1 MPVKVSVVVATYN
14 SPPELAGLVASL
26 DDQTLPSDEYEMVF
40 VDDGSSD
47 DTHDRL
53 RAFAAERSNMQ
64 VHRIPNS
71 GWPGRP
77 RNVGARAASGDF
89 LFFADHDDYLFPEAL
104 ERMYAFAVENDLDVV
119 HPKEVVKGW
128 SRPGWFAY
136 REHRPRVDRLDQ
148 VVLQNISPHKLYRR
162 TFVHEQDVWFPE
174 GRVRIEDFSY
184 NGLAWARTDAI
195 GVLADYPCYQWSVHQ
210 ENSHKASYDY
220 DVYWASFEESLAP
233 ILELEEGDKRDQL
246 LIRWYRSRILERV
259 KTLHKFPVEHVDRLL
274 ATWERL
280 MPLFPPRLDAQM
292 NPAHRAR
299 SALLRA
305 GDRERM
311 LTLAELDTGQR
322 FERESG
328 TFHWEDGRLVVDL
341 RMIIVDGSGKPLPV
355 EVVDGRVRRVVPA
368 ELAAGLDPALWDFT
382 GDVENAFVEMVVR
395 SRETAVDWI
404 VPATS
409 RVWVEPGPDRLSL
422 SVTAH
427 LDLATAACGAS
438 LEDDV
443 WDVFFRLVGIGYAS
457 TRRVFLDPGIPAA
470 GALVDGR
477 GAVAFATRR
486 GDLALDLSGQ
496 HRTVAGASTAGPADL
511 TAEPGRARIALPGV
525 HVAGETDLPATVR
538 LRHTEH
544 PARLVGRAGAAAL
557 EIDGELVGN
566 GEVKVTVAGRTGARL
581 FRLGPP
587 PKLGVVQRLP
597 AVRSRLSRLAHR
609 LRG

>member
-1 MPVKVSVVVATYN
+1 M
-14 SPPELAGLVASL
+14 
-26 DDQTLPSDEYEMVF
+26 
-40 VDDGSSD
+40 
-47 DTHDRL
+47 
-53 RAFAAERSNMQ
+53 
-64 VHRIPNS
+64 
-71 GWPGRP
+71 
-77 RNVGARAASGDF
+77 
-89 LFFADHDDYLFPEAL
+89 
-104 ERMYAFAVENDLDVV
+104 
-119 HPKEVVKGW
+119 
-128 SRPGWFAY
+128 
-136 REHRPRVDRLDQ
+136 
-148 VVLQNISPHKLYRR
+148 
-162 TFVHEQDVWFPE
+162 
-174 GRVRIEDFSY
+174 
-184 NGLAWARTDAI
+184 
-195 GVLADYPCYQWSVHQ
+195 
-210 ENSHKASYDY
+210 
-220 DVYWASFEESLAP
+220 
-233 ILELEEGDKRDQL
+233 
-246 LIRWYRSRILERV
+246 
-259 KTLHKFPVEHVDRLL
+259 
-274 ATWERL
+274 
-280 MPLFPPRLDAQM
+280 
-292 NPAHRAR
+292 
-299 SALLRA
+299 
-305 GDRERM
+305 
-311 LTLAELDTGQR
+311 
-322 FERESG
+322 
-328 TFHWEDGRLVVDL
+328 
-341 RMIIVDGSGKPLPV
+341 
-355 EVVDGRVRRVVPA
+355 VDGRVRRVVPA

-382 GDVENAFVEMVVR
+382 ADVENAFVEMVVR

-422 SVTAH
+422 SMTATV
-427 LDLATAACGAS
+427 DLATAAGGGP

-496 HRTVAGASTAGPADL
+496 HRTVAGASTATPADL

-566 GEVKVTVAGRTGARL
+566 GEVKVTVAGKTGARL

-597 AVRSRLSRLAHR
+597 AVRRRLSRLAHR